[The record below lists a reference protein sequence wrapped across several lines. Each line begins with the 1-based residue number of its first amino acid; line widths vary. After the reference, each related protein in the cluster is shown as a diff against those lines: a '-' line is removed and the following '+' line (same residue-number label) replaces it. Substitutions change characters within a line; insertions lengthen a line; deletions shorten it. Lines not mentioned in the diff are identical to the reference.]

1 MLVLLYILIE
11 FKINLNRSNR
21 MPFTV
26 KQDSVIMG
34 VTEFRNNIPSLLK
47 ENHEEEIIIVNRDKP
62 LGVLI
67 NFNKYQSMQDLLE
80 IAEDY
85 ILSEMV
91 KESKKIKGKML
102 SQEEMEAR
110 YGI

>member
-1 MLVLLYILIE
+1 
-11 FKINLNRSNR
+11 

-34 VTEFRNNIPSLLK
+34 VTEFRNNIPNLLK
-47 ENHEEEIIIVNRDKP
+47 EKHDEEIIIVNRDKP

-67 NFNKYQSMQDLLE
+67 DFNKYQSMQDLLE

-85 ILSEMV
+85 ILAEMV
-91 KESKKIKGKML
+91 RESKKTKGKLL
-102 SQEEMEAR
+102 SQEEMEKK